1 MLSKEEFIKQ
11 YLKEFELDTGW
22 SHHHGVTDMLSGI
35 YDKEFSNFVNPLLGE
50 GWQDIRI
57 KLPYNEQVVLIAES
71 DETIKKGYY
80 IEEENQWYY
89 LLDNGYYNT
98 TEDVCFWLYIPDLP
112 SFV

>member
-1 MLSKEEFIKQ
+1 MITRYDIGPEGGGEINIDVN
-11 YLKEFELDTGW
+11 YEG
-22 SHHHGVTDMLSGI
+22 SGDWI
-35 YDKEFSNFVNPLLGE
+35 RYDDYIAEKSSMTHDAVLGE

-57 KLPYNEQVVLIAES
+57 KLPNNEQIVLIAES
-71 DETIKKGYY
+71 DKTIKKGYY

-112 SFV
+112 SFA